1 MPSPR
6 RRPPP
11 FRRLRALIVDDE
23 APARA
28 KVRRLLEAAA
38 DVEIAGEAT
47 TGREAVAAIKRSRP
61 DLVFLDIQMPGLD
74 GFAVLDAIEASG
86 DELPHIVFVTADDR
100 LALRAFEHG
109 AIDYLLKPFTPDR
122 FARVLERARER
133 LATRAPATKSPV
145 TAPYLKRLLV
155 IDDGRALFLP
165 VDRIDRIEAERNYVN
180 IIAGA
185 ERCRLRATL
194 SAIAARLDPAQ
205 FLRINR
211 STLVR
216 LDAVASM
223 TEWSHGDYKVLM
235 HDGTSLIWSRRFRD
249 AAEQEFGVSS

>member
-1 MPSPR
+1 
-6 RRPPP
+6 
-11 FRRLRALIVDDE
+11 LRALIVDDE

-28 KVRRLLEAAA
+28 KVRRLLESAG

-74 GFAVLDAIEASG
+74 GFAVLQAIEASG
-86 DELPHIVFVTADDR
+86 DELPHIVFVTADDG

-122 FARVLERARER
+122 FARVLERARQR
-133 LATRAPATKSPV
+133 TTARSSSTSAPAPS
-145 TAPYLKRLLV
+145 YLKRLLV
-155 IDDGRALFLP
+155 IDEGRALFLP
-165 VDRIDRIEAERNYVN
+165 VDRIDRIQAERNYVH
-180 IIAGA
+180 IVAGA
-185 ERCRLRATL
+185 DRCRLRATL
-194 SAIAARLDPAQ
+194 SAVAGRLDPAQ

-235 HDGTSLIWSRRFRD
+235 NDGTELIWSRRFRD
-249 AAEQEFGVSS
+249 AAEQEFGLRG

>member
-1 MPSPR
+1 
-6 RRPPP
+6 
-11 FRRLRALIVDDE
+11 LRALIIDDE

-38 DVEIAGEAT
+38 DVEIAGEAA

-61 DLVFLDIQMPGLD
+61 DLIFLDVQMPGLD
-74 GFAVLDAIEASG
+74 GFGVLDAIEASG
-86 DELPHIVFVTADDR
+86 DALPYIVFVTANDQH
-100 LALRAFEHG
+100 ALRAFDHG
-109 AIDYLLKPFTPDR
+109 AIDYLLKPFTPER
-122 FARVLERARER
+122 FALVLERARER
-133 LATRAPATKSPV
+133 VTPAAPTPGSAGAV
-145 TAPYLKRLLV
+145 PYLERLLV
-155 IDDGRALFLP
+155 FDDGRALFVP

-180 IIAGA
+180 IIADG

-194 SAIAARLDPAQ
+194 GAVAARLDPAR

-235 HDGTSLIWSRRFRD
+235 KDGTSLVWSRRFRD
-249 AAEQEFGVSS
+249 AAERTFGIGE

>member
-1 MPSPR
+1 
-6 RRPPP
+6 
-11 FRRLRALIVDDE
+11 LRALIVDDE

-28 KVRRLLEAAA
+28 KVRRLLEAAG
-38 DVEIAGEAT
+38 DVEICAEAT

-61 DLVFLDIQMPGLD
+61 DIVFLDIQMPGLD
-74 GFAVLDAIEASG
+74 GFAVLDAVEASG
-86 DELPHIVFVTADDR
+86 DALPHIVFVTADDR

-122 FARVLERARER
+122 FARVLDRARER
-133 LATRAPATKSPV
+133 QAPRPSAAPATSS
-145 TAPYLKRLLV
+145 ARYLKRLLV
-155 IDDGRALFLP
+155 IDDGSDRSAP
-165 VDRIDRIEAERNYVN
+165 VEQIDRIEAERNYVY
-180 IIAGA
+180 IVAGK

-194 SAIAARLDPAQ
+194 SAVASRLDPAH
-205 FLRINR
+205 FLRVNR

-235 HDGTSLIWSRRFRD
+235 RDGTSLVWSRRYRD
-249 AAEQEFGVSS
+249 AAEQEFGLSS

>member
-1 MPSPR
+1 M
-6 RRPPP
+6 
-11 FRRLRALIVDDE
+11 RALIVDDE

-28 KVRRLLEAAA
+28 KVRRLLEAAG

-47 TGREAVAAIKRSRP
+47 TGREALAAIKRSRP
-61 DLVFLDIQMPGLD
+61 DIVFLDIQMPGLD
-74 GFAVLDAIEASG
+74 GFGVLDAIEASG
-86 DELPHIVFVTADDR
+86 DALPHIVFVTADDQ

-122 FARVLERARER
+122 FARVLDRARER
-133 LATRAPATKSPV
+133 QRLRQSSAPADIGVRRISSDCSSST
-145 TAPYLKRLLV
+145 TAARCSCRSIASTASRPS
-155 IDDGRALFLP
+155 ATTCTSS
-165 VDRIDRIEAERNYVN
+165 
-180 IIAGA
+180 AGA
-185 ERCRLRATL
+185 DQCRLRATL
-194 SAIAARLDPAQ
+194 SAVAARLDPAQ

-249 AAEQEFGVSS
+249 AAQEEFGLRS

>member
-1 MPSPR
+1 M
-6 RRPPP
+6 
-11 FRRLRALIVDDE
+11 
-23 APARA
+23 
-28 KVRRLLEAAA
+28 RRLLEAAG

-61 DLVFLDIQMPGLD
+61 DIVFLDIQMPGLD
-74 GFAVLDAIEASG
+74 GFAVLDAIETSG

-122 FARVLERARER
+122 FARVLDRARDR
-133 LATRAPATKSPV
+133 RTMGTSITGSVAPT
-145 TAPYLKRLLV
+145 PYLKRLLV

-165 VDRIDRIEAERNYVN
+165 VDRIDRIEAERNYVH
-180 IIAGA
+180 IVAGA

-194 SAIAARLDPAQ
+194 SAVAARLDPGQ

-249 AAEQEFGVSS
+249 AAEQEFGLRG

>member
-1 MPSPR
+1 
-6 RRPPP
+6 
-11 FRRLRALIVDDE
+11 LRALIVDDE

-28 KVRRLLEAAA
+28 KVRRLLEATP

-47 TGREAVAAIKRSRP
+47 TGREAIAAIKRSRP
-61 DLVFLDIQMPGLD
+61 DIVFLDIQMPGLD
-74 GFAVLDAIEASG
+74 GFGVLDAIEASG
-86 DELPHIVFVTADDR
+86 DDLPYIVFVTANEQH
-100 LALRAFEHG
+100 ALRAFEHG

-122 FARVLERARER
+122 FARVLDRARDR
-133 LATRAPATKSPV
+133 SASHAPAAPT
-145 TAPYLKRLLV
+145 TAAFLKRLLV

-165 VDRIDRIEAERNYVN
+165 VEQIDRIEAERNYVT
-180 IIAGA
+180 IFAGA

-194 SAIAARLDPAQ
+194 GAVAGRLDPAQ

-211 STLVR
+211 STLIR

-235 HDGTSLIWSRRFRD
+235 NDGTSLVWSRRYRD
-249 AAEQEFGVSS
+249 AAEQEFGLG